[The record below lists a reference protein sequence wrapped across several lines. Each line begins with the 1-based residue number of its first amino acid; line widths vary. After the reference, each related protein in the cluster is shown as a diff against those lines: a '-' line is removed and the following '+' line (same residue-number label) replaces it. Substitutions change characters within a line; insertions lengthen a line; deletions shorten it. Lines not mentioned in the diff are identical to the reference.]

1 MVFKDFLKKNE
12 NHLLALLGLLLLAL
26 FAGIRYD
33 YYYDLNDD
41 VLMKDILAG
50 VYTGVPEGHNIQ
62 MLWPVSAFI
71 SLLYKLAPN
80 LPCYGLF
87 LCACQYGSIG
97 LILCRSLSFC
107 EKRWSKVL
115 VSIVEIV
122 LAAGLMLTPLIAV
135 QYTIT
140 CTMLAS
146 GAAFLFITTDI
157 TLPAGKFIKKN
168 IGTILLVVLAFLIRS
183 EMLLLVTPLI
193 CAAGVIKWGSEKVIF
208 TGEHAWKYLT
218 VIGSILAGLLLSQL
232 CHNLAYGSA
241 EWKKFTEYFD
251 NRTEL
256 YDFQVLPEY
265 EPHQAFYESIGMSE
279 SERELLDNY
288 NFGLSEEIDE
298 KIVGQVAAYAAENRS
313 AEMPLLQR
321 LKTAFGAYARR
332 TIYGPSHNESDF
344 PWNRLIVFSY
354 IAVFVISMCNHE
366 KKLRT
371 RFVQIIWKLA
381 FLGSVRSVLWIWLI
395 SRDRVPARISTSMY
409 FMEFCILMGM
419 LLVELAG
426 VRALEPFD
434 LSEEAPKEMPE
445 EKRMPVFLQKGIF
458 LSLLVGALYGF
469 MGVAILPSSIA
480 NTDAD
485 VASKAANNIRYNELY
500 KYLSDEENQ
509 DNFYFIDVYSS
520 VAYTEKMFEDVDN
533 SLDNYDIM
541 GGWACKS
548 PLWKKKLSAFGI
560 ESMEEALITQS
571 NVYYVQENGADTE
584 WLFQYYAEKNVEVS
598 LELTEDL
605 AEDFEIYRI
614 VPVTDG
620 E

>member
-12 NHLLALLGLLLLAL
+12 NCLFTLLGLLLLAL

-33 YYYDLNDD
+33 YYFDLNDD

-71 SLLYKLAPN
+71 SLLYRLAPN

-97 LILCRSLSFC
+97 LIICRSLSFC
-107 EKRWSKVL
+107 EKKWSKAL
-115 VSIVEIV
+115 VSAVEVV
-122 LAAGLMLTPLIAV
+122 LAAGLLLTPLIAV

-146 GAAFLFITTDI
+146 AAAFLFFTTDI
-157 TLPAGKFIKKN
+157 TLPVGKFIKKN

-193 CAAGVIKWGSEKVIF
+193 CAAGVIKWGSEKIIF
-208 TGEHAWKYLT
+208 TKEHAIKYLA
-218 VIGSILAGLLLSQL
+218 VIGSILGGLLLSQL
-232 CHNLAYGSA
+232 CHNLAYGSG

-265 EPHQAFYESIGMSE
+265 ESHQAFYESIGMSE

-313 AEMPLLQR
+313 AEMPLFQR
-321 LKTAFGAYARR
+321 LKTALGAYVRR
-332 TIYGPSHNESDF
+332 TVYGPSHNESDF
-344 PWNRLIVFSY
+344 PWNRMIIFSY
-354 IAVFVISMCNHE
+354 IAVFAVSMCNRE
-366 KKLRT
+366 KKFIT
-371 RFVQIIWKLA
+371 RFMQIIWKLA
-381 FLGSVRSVLWIWLI
+381 FLCVVRSVLWIWLI

-419 LLVELAG
+419 LLVQMAD
-426 VRALEPFD
+426 VRAQEKFVLA
-434 LSEEAPKEMPE
+434 EEALKEAPE
-445 EKRMPVFLQKGIF
+445 GKKIPVFLQKGIF
-458 LSLLVGALYGF
+458 LSLLIGALYAWL
-469 MGVAILPSSIA
+469 GVAILPSAIA
-480 NTDAD
+480 ATDTD
-485 VASKAANNIRYNELY
+485 VASKAANNVRYDELY
-500 KYLSDEENQ
+500 AYLSAEENRS
-509 DNFYFIDVYSS
+509 DFYFIDVYSS
-520 VAYTEKMFEDVDN
+520 VAYTEKMFKNVDN

-548 PLWKKKLSAFGI
+548 PLWRKKLSAFGI
-560 ESMEEALITQS
+560 ENMEEALLANP
-571 NVYYVQENGADTE
+571 NVYYVQENGADTD
-584 WLFQYYAEKNVEVS
+584 WLVRYYAERDVEIR

-605 AEDFEIYRI
+605 AEEFEIYRI
-614 VPVTDG
+614 VAVADG